1 MCGCLGQRR
10 RLSHIAALG
19 SAYQLDP
26 ALPARMIGLF
36 DPTQPEESRI
46 RERRTTM
53 APAAIAPRMLFA
65 MILSGLMFATLSGT
79 LSTTLSAQVS
89 FERLRDASAE
99 PENWL
104 TYSGDYFSQRY
115 SELDQ
120 ITPDNVDD
128 LRLEWVYQTQGAERW
143 ESTPLVVDGVM
154 YLTQRPNDVVAL
166 DARTG
171 RVFWIY
177 RYPTSPNHLACCGA
191 NNRGVAVLGDKVFM
205 ATLDAHV
212 VAIDATT
219 GVELWDVEVAEMA
232 LAYAFTLAPLAI
244 KGTVIVGST
253 GGDQGIRGFV
263 AALDAETGEEVWR
276 FYTIPGPGEPGHETW
291 EACPPN
297 PTTYCDPEA
306 WKHGGG
312 AAWLT
317 GSYDPALNLTYWGT
331 GNPGPDYNRAQRPG
345 DNLYTCSV
353 VALDA
358 DTGEL
363 RWHFQFTPDDLYDYD
378 AVQIPIL
385 ADITRNNTE
394 FKVML
399 WANRNGFYYVLD
411 RATGRFL
418 SGRPFV
424 SLNWAE
430 ALDDSGRPVE
440 TPQPPG
446 APTYPGISGATNW
459 YSPSY
464 SPRTEFF
471 YISAWEDYATVFD
484 GAPQVFVEGRSFTG
498 RSLDFPRT
506 YHPVPGAP
514 VVPGTRG
521 PINNWTDAAGHGA
534 VLALDALTGEQQWKF
549 EMTDVI
555 RSGLLTTASDLLFS
569 GARSGYF
576 QALNARTGALLW
588 KVSLGSQIVNG
599 PMTYGV
605 DGTQYVAIISG
616 HSLSTFALRD

>member
-1 MCGCLGQRR
+1 MARCCLGLLVSDDRATSTIGVSR
-10 RLSHIAALG
+10 FHERLTA
-19 SAYQLDP
+19 
-26 ALPARMIGLF
+26 
-36 DPTQPEESRI
+36 
-46 RERRTTM
+46 M
-53 APAAIAPRMLFA
+53 APAAMARGTVLA
-65 MILSGLMFATLSGT
+65 VILSGLMLTN
-79 LSTTLSAQVS
+79 LSAQVP
-89 FERLRDASAE
+89 FERLREAADE

-104 TYSGDYFSQRY
+104 TYSGGYFSHRY
-115 SELDQ
+115 SHLDQ
-120 ITPDNVDD
+120 VTPANVGA
-128 LRLEWVYQTQGAERW
+128 LSLQWVYQTPVAGPWQT
-143 ESTPLVVDGVM
+143 TPLVVDGVM

-177 RYPTSPNHLACCGA
+177 RYPTSPGHRACCGS
-191 NNRGVAVLGDKVFM
+191 NNRGVAVLGDTLFM

-219 GVELWDVEVAEMA
+219 GGELWDIELADMD

-244 KGTVIVGST
+244 KDKVIVGST
-253 GGDQGIRGFV
+253 GGDQGIRGFI

-291 EACPPN
+291 EPCPPN

-306 WKHGGG
+306 WSHGGG

-317 GSYDPALNLTYWGT
+317 GSYDPELNLTYWGI

-378 AVQIPIL
+378 AVQIPVL
-385 ADITRNNTE
+385 ADITRNNTQ

-424 SLNWAE
+424 TVNWAE

-446 APTYPGISGATNW
+446 APTYPGISGGTNW

-464 SPRTEFF
+464 SPRTELF
-471 YISAWEDYATVFD
+471 YIPAWENNATVFD
-484 GAPQVFVEGRSFTG
+484 GAPQVYAEGRAFTG
-498 RSLDFPRT
+498 RTGGFPQT
-506 YHPVPGAP
+506 YQPVPAAP
-514 VVPGTRG
+514 VVPLTRG

-555 RSGLLTTASDLLFS
+555 RSGILTTASDLLFA

-588 KVSLGSQIVNG
+588 KASLGSQIVNG
-599 PMTYGV
+599 PMTYEV
-605 DGTQYVAIISG
+605 DGKQYVAIIAG